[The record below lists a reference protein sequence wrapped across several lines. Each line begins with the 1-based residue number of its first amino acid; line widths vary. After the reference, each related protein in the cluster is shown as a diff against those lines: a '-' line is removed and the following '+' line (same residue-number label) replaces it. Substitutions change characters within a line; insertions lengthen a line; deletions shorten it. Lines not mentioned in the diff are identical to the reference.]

1 MVYQATVLNVMIA
14 SPSDV
19 AEERRLVRDAIY
31 EWNAIHSKQFNVML
45 NPIGW
50 ETHVAPEMGNRPQEI
65 INRSI
70 LNDADI
76 LIGIFWTRL
85 GTDTGE
91 YASGT
96 VEEVSRHID
105 SQKLTSIYIC
115 DKPISPS
122 QITEQYQKLQIQI
135 REWMPSGVLEFYNDL
150 SIFKQKI
157 RDHLSI
163 QIQNNKYIQ
172 SILTNV
178 LPSSDQNVANQETT
192 IEPTEEMVQILLGA
206 GEAESEIQFIQGI
219 DHTNIFAGNLN
230 LNLDSPRK
238 IATWKST
245 LRKLEDLGLIR
256 DEGYKGQLFKL
267 TENGWKAF
275 DQLKAQLKE
284 N

>member
-1 MVYQATVLNVMIA
+1 MAYQATVLNVMIA

-96 VEEVSRHID
+96 VEEISRHID

-150 SIFKQKI
+150 STFKQKI

-256 DEGYKGQLFKL
+256 DEGYKGQLFNL